1 MQRDSL
7 KNPEHISVAL
17 KKAMAEIE
25 KQLKFKPK
33 PYYISH
39 EKREITRLTKRKSGN
54 AWEF

>member
-39 EKREITRLTKRKSGN
+39 EKRKSLG
-54 AWEF
+54 